1 MQNFLLNIKLL
12 KTMHRE
18 KIRVGFQG
26 EPGAYSEEAILS
38 AFPNADPIGY
48 RSFREVF
55 DAIERNECEYA
66 VIPIENSLEGAVGE
80 VHDLLFEYPLMVR
93 GEIILRVKHN
103 LLALHGVTI
112 NMIKNVYSHPQALAQ
127 CSVFINRYKL
137 NPIAVYDTAGA
148 AKLLKEKNDKYSA
161 AIASKRAAD
170 IYGLNILVEGIEN
183 NTNNYTR
190 FLIIGMEDIKKP
202 TGSDKTSIIFGVRH
216 VPGALY
222 KALEPFAKR
231 GINLTRI
238 ESRPSKRKPWEYLF
252 YVDFE
257 GHRLDEK
264 VASALQ
270 ELQQVTS
277 IIKIL
282 GSYPISASQHQ

>member
-1 MQNFLLNIKLL
+1 MKNYLLYNVFLNI
-12 KTMHRE
+12 MHR
-18 KIRVGFQG
+18 KIKIGFQG
-26 EPGAYSEEAILS
+26 EHGAYSEEAILR
-38 AFPNADPIGY
+38 AFPNGEPVGY
-48 RSFREVF
+48 SNFREVF
-55 DAIERNECEYA
+55 DAVEKNECEYA
-66 VIPIENSLEGAVGE
+66 VIPIENSLEGAIGE

-93 GEIILRVKHN
+93 GEIILRIKHY
-103 LLALHGVTI
+103 LLALPGVTFD
-112 NMIKNVYSHPQALAQ
+112 MIKNVYSHPQALAQ

-137 NPIAVYDTAGA
+137 NAIAVYDTAGA
-148 AKLLKEKNDKYSA
+148 AKLLREKNDKYSA

-170 IYGLNILVEGIEN
+170 IYDLNILMEGIEN

-190 FLIIGMEDIKKP
+190 FLIIGVEDIKEP

-222 KALEPFAKR
+222 RALEPFAKR
-231 GINLTRI
+231 NINLTRI

-277 IIKIL
+277 LIKIL
-282 GSYPISASQHQ
+282 GSYPMGTLLL

>member
-1 MQNFLLNIKLL
+1 MYRGKV
-12 KTMHRE
+12 
-18 KIRVGFQG
+18 RVGFQG
-26 EPGAYSEEAILS
+26 EPGAYSEEAVFS
-38 AFPNADPIGY
+38 VFPNADPIGY
-48 RSFREVF
+48 KSFREVF
-55 DAIERNECEYA
+55 DAVEKNECEYA

-93 GEIILRVKHN
+93 GEIILRIKHN
-103 LLALHGVTI
+103 LLALPGTTI

-127 CSVFINRYKL
+127 CSTFINRYKL

-148 AKLLKEKNDKYSA
+148 AKLLKEKNDRYAA

-170 IYGLNILVEGIEN
+170 IYGLNILMEGIEN
-183 NTNNYTR
+183 NINNYTR
-190 FLIIGMEDIKKP
+190 FLIIGTEDIKKP

-222 KALEPFAKR
+222 RALEPFAKR

-257 GHRLDEK
+257 GHRLDVK

-282 GSYPISASQHQ
+282 GSYPISISQT